1 VPEGLPIPTSAAATV
16 ESLSARL
23 GCLMNRPR
31 HGGSLLDAP
40 STLCS
45 EMYQLEP
52 IEDLITPALIVAFDG
67 WVNAGN
73 VGTEASDHIV
83 VGGDT
88 VATFDPDALFDYRSN
103 RPVIDFVDGRLQS
116 VDWPQL
122 SLRRAR
128 YQRRDILVLSGNEPD
143 WQWKALGRSVAELAS
158 RLGVVEVVSL
168 GGVPAATPHT
178 YPTPLLTTAS
188 RPDLIDQGEQLPGG
202 LLRVPG
208 AAVNIVELALT
219 DSGIP
224 AVGFWAQ
231 VPHYVAGPYY
241 AGAVALIDRVARH
254 LGISVELGD
263 LVDRVAEQR
272 QQLDATI
279 SAQPDSQA
287 YLERLEGMA
296 AAQGEIPSADDI
308 AAQVERFL
316 QDAAEG
322 DGPFGPEV

>member
-1 VPEGLPIPTSAAATV
+1 
-16 ESLSARL
+16 
-23 GCLMNRPR
+23 
-31 HGGSLLDAP
+31 
-40 STLCS
+40 
-45 EMYQLEP
+45 MYELEP
-52 IEDLITPALIVAFDG
+52 VENLVAPALIVAFQG

-83 VGGDT
+83 AEGAA

-103 RPVIDFVDGRLQS
+103 RPIIDFVDGRLEEVS
-116 VDWPQL
+116 WPYL
-122 SLRRAR
+122 TLRRAE
-128 YQRRDILVLSGNEPD
+128 YARRDVLVLSGSEPD
-143 WQWKALGRSVAELAS
+143 WQWKAFGRSVADIATT
-158 RLGVVEVVSL
+158 LGVVEVVSL

-188 RPDLIDQGEQLPGG
+188 RPDLIGPDEQLPEG

-208 AAVNIVELALT
+208 AAVNIVERALT
-219 DSGIP
+219 DAGIP

-231 VPHYVAGPYY
+231 VPHYVAGTYY
-241 AGAVALIDRVARH
+241 AGAVALIDRAARH
-254 LGISVELGD
+254 LGITIPLDD

-272 QQLDATI
+272 QQLDATVA
-279 SAQPDSQA
+279 AQPDSQA
-287 YLERLEGMA
+287 YLERLESMA

-322 DGPFGPEV
+322 EEPFGPGEG

>member
-1 VPEGLPIPTSAAATV
+1 
-16 ESLSARL
+16 
-23 GCLMNRPR
+23 
-31 HGGSLLDAP
+31 
-40 STLCS
+40 
-45 EMYQLEP
+45 MYQLEP
-52 IEDLITPALIVAFDG
+52 IDELVAPALIVAFQG
-67 WVNAGN
+67 WVNAGR

-83 VGGDT
+83 GGGDV

-103 RPVIDFVDGRLQS
+103 RPVIDFVDGTLQD
-116 VDWPQL
+116 VNWPYL
-122 SLRRAR
+122 TLRRAR
-128 YQRRDILVLSGNEPD
+128 YDRRDVLVLSGNEPD
-143 WQWKALGRSVAELAS
+143 WQWKAFGQSVAELAS
-158 RLGVVEVVSL
+158 DLGVVEVVSL

-188 RPDLIDQGEQLPGG
+188 RSDLIGDSEQLPEG

-219 DSGIP
+219 DRGIP

-231 VPHYVAGPYY
+231 VPHYVADTYY
-241 AGAVALIDRVARH
+241 AGAVALVDRAARH
-254 LGISVELGD
+254 LGITIGLGD

-279 SAQPDSQA
+279 AAQPDSRA
-287 YLERLEGMA
+287 YLERLEGIA

-316 QDAAEG
+316 RDAAEG
-322 DGPFGPEV
+322 DELFGPEA

>member
-1 VPEGLPIPTSAAATV
+1 
-16 ESLSARL
+16 
-23 GCLMNRPR
+23 
-31 HGGSLLDAP
+31 
-40 STLCS
+40 
-45 EMYQLEP
+45 MYQLEP
-52 IEDLITPALIVAFDG
+52 IEELVAPALLVAFQG
-67 WVNAGN
+67 WVNAGS

-83 VGGDT
+83 AGGA
-88 VATFDPDALFDYRSN
+88 VIATFDPDALFDYRSN
-103 RPVIDFVDGRLQS
+103 RPVIDFVDGRLQD
-116 VDWPQL
+116 VVWPEL
-122 SLRRAR
+122 TLRHAR
-128 YQRRDILVLSGNEPD
+128 HPERDVLVLSGNEPD
-143 WQWKALGRSVAELAS
+143 WQWKALGRSVAELAAN
-158 RLGVVEVVSL
+158 LGIVEVISL

-188 RPDLIDQGEQLPGG
+188 RPDLIDESEQLPEG

-208 AAVNIVELALT
+208 AAVNIIEMALT

-254 LGISVELGD
+254 LGIRIDLGEM
-263 LVDRVAEQR
+263 VDRVAEQR

-279 SAQPDSQA
+279 AAQPDSRT

-322 DGPFGPEV
+322 DEPFGPEV

>member
-1 VPEGLPIPTSAAATV
+1 
-16 ESLSARL
+16 
-23 GCLMNRPR
+23 
-31 HGGSLLDAP
+31 
-40 STLCS
+40 
-45 EMYQLEP
+45 MYQLEP
-52 IEDLITPALIVAFDG
+52 VEELVAPALIVAFQG
-67 WVNAGN
+67 WVNAGS
-73 VGTEASDHIV
+73 VGTGASDHIV
-83 VGGDT
+83 ADGEVI
-88 VATFDPDALFDYRSN
+88 ATFDPDELFDYRSN
-103 RPVIDFVDGRLQS
+103 RPIIDFVDGRLQD
-116 VDWPQL
+116 VDWPEL

-128 YQRRDILVLSGNEPD
+128 YDKRDVLVLSGNEPD
-143 WQWKALGRSVAELAS
+143 WQWKALGRSVAELAAT
-158 RLGVVEVVSL
+158 LGVVEVVSL

-188 RPDLIDQGEQLPGG
+188 RPDLIDENEQLPEG

-219 DSGIP
+219 GSGIP

-254 LGISVELGD
+254 LGIRIDLGE

-272 QQLDATI
+272 QHLDATI
-279 SAQPDSQA
+279 ATQPDSQA

-316 QDAAEG
+316 RDAAEG
-322 DGPFGPEV
+322 DGPFAPEV

>member
-1 VPEGLPIPTSAAATV
+1 
-16 ESLSARL
+16 
-23 GCLMNRPR
+23 
-31 HGGSLLDAP
+31 
-40 STLCS
+40 
-45 EMYQLEP
+45 MYRLEP
-52 IEDLITPALIVAFDG
+52 IEELVAPALIVALEG

-83 VGGDT
+83 ADGDT
-88 VATFDPDALFDYRSN
+88 IATFDPDALFDYRSN
-103 RPVIDFVDGRLQS
+103 RPVIDFIDGRLQQ

-128 YQRRDILVLSGNEPD
+128 YDQRDVLVLSGNEPD
-143 WQWKALGRSVAELAS
+143 WQWKALGRSVVELAS
-158 RLGVVEVVSL
+158 TLGIVEVVSL

-188 RPDLIDQGEQLPGG
+188 RPDLIGESEQLPEG

-208 AAVNIVELALT
+208 AAVNIIELALT

-254 LGISVELGD
+254 LGIRIELGEM
-263 LVDRVAEQR
+263 VDRVAEQR
-272 QQLDATI
+272 QQLDASI
-279 SAQPDSQA
+279 AAQPDSRV

-322 DGPFGPEV
+322 DEPFGPGV

>member
-1 VPEGLPIPTSAAATV
+1 MSTGRVP
-16 ESLSARL
+16 SLK
-23 GCLMNRPR
+23 
-31 HGGSLLDAP
+31 
-40 STLCS
+40 
-45 EMYQLEP
+45 MYRLEP
-52 IEDLITPALIVAFDG
+52 IEDLVAPALIVALQG

-83 VGGDT
+83 ADGDII
-88 VATFDPDALFDYRSN
+88 ATFDPDALFDYRSN
-103 RPVIDFVDGRLQS
+103 RPVIDFIDGRLQQ
-116 VDWPQL
+116 VDWPEL
-122 SLRRAR
+122 SLRRSR
-128 YQRRDILVLSGNEPD
+128 YDQRDVLVLSGNEPD
-143 WQWKALGRSVAELAS
+143 WQWQALGRSVAELAS
-158 RLGVVEVVSL
+158 TLGVVEVVSL

-188 RPDLIDQGEQLPGG
+188 RPDLIGESEQLPEG

-208 AAVNIVELALT
+208 AAVNIIELALT

-254 LGISVELGD
+254 LGIRIELGEM
-263 LVDRVAEQR
+263 VDRVAEQR
-272 QQLDATI
+272 QQLDASI
-279 SAQPDSQA
+279 AAQPDSRV

-322 DGPFGPEV
+322 DEPFGPGV

>member
-1 VPEGLPIPTSAAATV
+1 
-16 ESLSARL
+16 
-23 GCLMNRPR
+23 
-31 HGGSLLDAP
+31 
-40 STLCS
+40 
-45 EMYQLEP
+45 MYQLEP
-52 IEDLITPALIVAFDG
+52 IDDLVAPALIVAFQG

-73 VGTEASDHIV
+73 VGTEASQHIAADGEV
-83 VGGDT
+83 

-103 RPVIDFVDGRLQS
+103 RPVIDFVDGQLQH
-116 VDWPQL
+116 VDWPDL

-128 YQRRDILVLSGNEPD
+128 YQKRDVLVLSGNEPD
-143 WQWKALGRSVAELAS
+143 WQWKALGRSVTELAS
-158 RLGVVEVVSL
+158 ILGVVEVVSL

-188 RPDLIDQGEQLPGG
+188 RPDLIDESEQLPEG

-208 AAVNIVELALT
+208 AAVNIIELALT
-219 DSGIP
+219 HSGIP

-241 AGAVALIDRVARH
+241 AGTVALIDRVARH
-254 LGISVELGD
+254 LGIRIDLGD

-279 SAQPDSQA
+279 ATQPDSRA

-316 QDAAEG
+316 RDAAEG
-322 DGPFGPEV
+322 EEPFGPEV